1 MYLRKQLTLK
11 SISIILTLTAG
22 AMALMVL
29 SSCGEKEAA
38 VKLGSKNFT
47 EQFIISNI
55 IGQFLES
62 KGVKVNADMLGLGS
76 TALVHQAI
84 VNGEIDLYC
93 EYTGTGLTTILKEP
107 VIVDPDE
114 CYQRVKTGYKEKFDL
129 VWLKPLGY
137 NSTWVLVMRKDKAD
151 QLGIKRISDLKD
163 HADTLRFGTEQTFL
177 AREDGYPGLKQAYEF
192 EFKNVKAMEGSGLMY
207 MALSEKNLDVVTGYG
222 TDGQIAALDL
232 VALEDDKSF
241 FPPYDAA
248 PVVRSELLE
257 RTPGIGDVL
266 NQLAGKITTEAISA
280 MCNEVDGESKEPK
293 QVAREWL
300 RREGLV
306 GD

>member
-1 MYLRKQLTLK
+1 MYLRKPW
-11 SISIILTLTAG
+11 SISIILTLT
-22 AMALMVL
+22 ALMVL

-62 KGVKVNADMLGLGS
+62 KGVKVNTDMLGLGS

-84 VNGEIDLYC
+84 LNGEIDLYC

-107 VIVDPDE
+107 VIVDPDK
-114 CYQRVKTGYKEKFDL
+114 CYQRVKTQYKEKFDL

-151 QLGIKRISDLKD
+151 QLGIERISDLRE

-177 AREDGYPGLKQAYEF
+177 AREDGYPGLKGAYEF
-192 EFKNVKAMEGSGLMY
+192 EFRNVKAMEGSGLMY
-207 MALSEKNLDVVTGYG
+207 MALSEDNLDIVTGYG

-241 FPPYDAA
+241 FPPYDAV
-248 PVVRSELLE
+248 PVMRSESLE
-257 RTPGIGDVL
+257 RMPDIEDAL
-266 NQLAGKITTEAISA
+266 NQLAGKITTEAMSA

-293 QVAREWL
+293 QVAKEWL

>member
-1 MYLRKQLTLK
+1 MYLKGYGGFSPW
-11 SISIILTLTAG
+11 SISIILTLTA
-22 AMALMVL
+22 LMVL
-29 SSCGEKEAA
+29 SSCGGKEAA

-62 KGVKVNADMLGLGS
+62 KGVKVNTDMLGLGS
-76 TALVHQAI
+76 TALAHQAI

-114 CYQRVKTGYKEKFDL
+114 CYQRVKTQYKEKFDL
-129 VWLKPLGY
+129 IWLKPLGY

-177 AREDGYPGLKQAYEF
+177 AREDGYPGLKEAYEF
-192 EFKNVKAMEGSGLMY
+192 EFRNVKAMEGSGLMY
-207 MALSEKNLDVVTGYG
+207 MALSGDNLDVVTGYG

-257 RTPGIGDVL
+257 RTPGIGDIL
-266 NQLAGKITTEAISA
+266 NQLAGKITTEAMSA

>member
-1 MYLRKQLTLK
+1 MYLR
-11 SISIILTLTAG
+11 SISIILTLTT
-22 AMALMVL
+22 LMVL

-47 EQFIISNI
+47 EQFIISSI

-62 KGVKVNADMLGLGS
+62 KGIKVNTDMLGLGS

-114 CYQRVKTGYKEKFDL
+114 CYQRVKTEYKEKFDL

-151 QLGIKRISDLKD
+151 QLGIKRISELKE

-177 AREDGYPGLKQAYEF
+177 AREDGYPGLKQAYGF

-207 MALSEKNLDVVTGYG
+207 MALSGKNLDVVTGYG
-222 TDGQIAALDL
+222 TDGQIAALNL

-241 FPPYDAA
+241 FPPYDAV
-248 PVVRSELLE
+248 PVMRSESLE
-257 RTPGIGDVL
+257 RMPDIEDAL
-266 NQLAGKITTEAISA
+266 NQLAGKITTEAMSA
-280 MCNEVDGESKEPK
+280 MCNQVDGESKEPK

-300 RREGLV
+300 QREGLV
-306 GD
+306 DN

>member
-1 MYLRKQLTLK
+1 MYLR
-11 SISIILTLTAG
+11 SISIILTLT
-22 AMALMVL
+22 ALMVL

-62 KGVKVNADMLGLGS
+62 KGIKVNTDMLGLGS

-114 CYQRVKTGYKEKFDL
+114 CYQRVKTEYKEKFDL

-151 QLGIKRISDLKD
+151 QLGIKRISDLKV

-177 AREDGYPGLKQAYEF
+177 AREDGYPGLKQAYGF

-207 MALSEKNLDVVTGYG
+207 MALSGKNLDVVTGYG
-222 TDGQIAALDL
+222 TDGQIAALNL
-232 VALEDDKSF
+232 VALEDDRAF

-257 RTPGIGDVL
+257 RIPDIEGVL
-266 NQLAGKITTEAISA
+266 NQLAGKITTEAMSA

-300 RREGLV
+300 QREGLV
-306 GD
+306 DN